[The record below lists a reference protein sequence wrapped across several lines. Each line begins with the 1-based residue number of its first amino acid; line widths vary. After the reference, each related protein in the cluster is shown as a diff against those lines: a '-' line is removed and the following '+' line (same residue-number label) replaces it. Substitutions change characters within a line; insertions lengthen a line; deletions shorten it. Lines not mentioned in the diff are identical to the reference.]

1 MPHLDTNGIVTYFE
15 DSALA
20 GVSGPLVVLIHGHSA
35 DLRLWDEQ
43 VPSLTAAGYRVI
55 RYDVRGHG
63 RSAAPP
69 TGYTWENYAADLADL
84 MERLSVDAAHVVGL
98 SMGGGIALQFALSA
112 SGGPA
117 RVLSITLVDSALPG
131 FTYSDEFSRQVQA
144 LVAAVRAESLSA
156 EGASPRAAL
165 ERLWLTHPLFDGLRR
180 FPGRFQRLREMVL
193 AFPAADYREGATPA
207 GYAPVVIER
216 LHEIAAPTLVLVGE
230 MDIPDFHLVA
240 DILAEN
246 LPHARKVVL
255 PDCGHVPPMEQ
266 PDTFNR
272 ALIAFL
278 RDPHA
283 HPEPD
288 PKASPPQA
296 DVAG

>member
-1 MPHLDTNGIVTYFE
+1 VPHLNTNGIDTYFE

-20 GVSGPLVVLIHGHSA
+20 GASGPPVVLIHGHSV

-43 VPSLTAAGYRVI
+43 VPVLTAAGYRAI

-63 RSAAPP
+63 RTMVPP

-84 MERLSVDAAHVVGL
+84 LDQLGVDAAHVVGL

-117 RVLSITLVDSALPG
+117 RVLSLALVDSALPG
-131 FTYSDEFSRQVQA
+131 FTYSEEFSREIEA
-144 LVAAVRAESLSA
+144 LVAAVRTD
-156 EGASPRAAL
+156 GPRAAF

-180 FPGRFQRLREMVL
+180 FPDRFRRMREMVL
-193 AFPAADYREGATPA
+193 AFPAADYREGAVAA
-207 GYAPVVIER
+207 GYVPAVIER
-216 LHEIAAPTLVLVGE
+216 LHEIGAPTLVLVGE
-230 MDIPDFHLVA
+230 MDVPDFHLVA

-246 LPHARKVVL
+246 LPQARKVVL
-255 PDCGHVPPMEQ
+255 PDCGHVAPLEQ
-266 PDTFNR
+266 PDTFNE

-283 HPEPD
+283 HP
-288 PKASPPQA
+288 ST
-296 DVAG
+296 GSG